1 MRRKQFRQIRME
13 QLFLLLYIPLVLAMM
28 LVMPV
33 GGPPDEHAHLRQV
46 WLLSSGQVG
55 TGESVF
61 PANLR
66 EILRD
71 SVEGTEASALKDEAF
86 RNVRLSQETVTEEG
100 DEATGIYPL
109 ASYLPQ
115 SIMMFLTRLFTDRID
130 FLLYSARIGSLIVT
144 GFLFWLAIRR
154 SPAGKVILLAIACL
168 PLTLQEAAS
177 ASCDGM
183 TIAGISWI
191 TAELLRRMNNHT
203 EYTAR
208 SLWRYVWM
216 GLCAVLCKLLYVPV
230 LLLGLMPKAETTED
244 KKQKRKQN
252 LVMAGAL
259 LAALAVWYLLSVK
272 SLSGREGMTSG
283 ALNRAGQVAANP
295 LILIGAQVRTLIHR
309 TPGWIRQLFGV
320 FGRLD
325 VFSPWL
331 LTGALA
337 VSFCG
342 IVLADSGAEAVL
354 PDRKKA
360 VKLRLLLIGIF
371 ILCWMIL
378 SGALLVWWTGEESTL
393 IQGIQGRYFLP
404 CLFCLL
410 LALPRIPD
418 KAGKGGTNRREIVL
432 KAALAVYVI
441 CTVITIILLGMK
453 L

>member
-130 FLLYSARIGSLIVT
+130 FLLYSARIGSMIVT

-208 SLWRYVWM
+208 SLWRYAWM

>member
-1 MRRKQFRQIRME
+1 
-13 QLFLLLYIPLVLAMM
+13 
-28 LVMPV
+28 
-33 GGPPDEHAHLRQV
+33 
-46 WLLSSGQVG
+46 
-55 TGESVF
+55 
-61 PANLR
+61 
-66 EILRD
+66 
-71 SVEGTEASALKDEAF
+71 
-86 RNVRLSQETVTEEG
+86 
-100 DEATGIYPL
+100 
-109 ASYLPQ
+109 
-115 SIMMFLTRLFTDRID
+115 
-130 FLLYSARIGSLIVT
+130 
-144 GFLFWLAIRR
+144 
-154 SPAGKVILLAIACL
+154 
-168 PLTLQEAAS
+168 
-177 ASCDGM
+177 
-183 TIAGISWI
+183 
-191 TAELLRRMNNHT
+191 
-203 EYTAR
+203 
-208 SLWRYVWM
+208 
-216 GLCAVLCKLLYVPV
+216 
-230 LLLGLMPKAETTED
+230 
-244 KKQKRKQN
+244 
-252 LVMAGAL
+252 MAGAL

-272 SLSGREGMTSG
+272 SLSGREGLTSG
-283 ALNRAGQVAANP
+283 ALNRAGPVAANP

-418 KAGKGGTNRREIVL
+418 KAGKGGTNRREIML